1 MEKEEYHRIEVEP
14 LEPRFRNSTNLELW
28 NSVLLERERIRPNLR
43 SGEMGSGSNEPE
55 HGEGAGMRSGHEDR
69 EKVLEWC
76 VIAAVSR
83 P

>member
-28 NSVLLERERIRPNLR
+28 NSVLLERERITRGR
-43 SGEMGSGSNEPE
+43 SGYG
-55 HGEGAGMRSGHEDR
+55 SGHEDR
-69 EKVLEWC
+69 ENVLEWC

-83 P
+83 PWEEVM